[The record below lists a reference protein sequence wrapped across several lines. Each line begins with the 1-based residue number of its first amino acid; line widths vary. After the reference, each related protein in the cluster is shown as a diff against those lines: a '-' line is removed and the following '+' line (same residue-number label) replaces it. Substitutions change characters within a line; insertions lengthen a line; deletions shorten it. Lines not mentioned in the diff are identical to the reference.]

1 MGSGITSGSFAI
13 TLTLLQMKMPE
24 EPSQRSPSG
33 SESNQ
38 PDVDADEFEQ
48 ALAEV
53 EQSLQSLKERYDQ
66 VKRDRS
72 SQAELQHRREQ
83 IKRELRSGS
92 NRGSLQTELKQI
104 KEQLETIELN
114 LESQLFSWGSL
125 REPFWQAVRF
135 GGLGVVIGWILK
147 SCAG

>member
-1 MGSGITSGSFAI
+1 
-13 TLTLLQMKMPE
+13 MKMPE

-66 VKRDRS
+66 VQRDRS

-83 IKRELRSGS
+83 IKRELQSGS

>member
-1 MGSGITSGSFAI
+1 
-13 TLTLLQMKMPE
+13 MKMPE

-33 SESNQ
+33 SEQNQ
-38 PDVDADEFEQ
+38 PDVDADEFDH

-66 VKRDRS
+66 VKRDRQL
-72 SQAELQHRREQ
+72 QAELQHRREQ

-114 LESQLFSWGSL
+114 LESKLFSWGSL